1 MSDFIFDNE
10 KHIVID
16 GKAYDREALPAE
28 VIQAVQ
34 LINNTD
40 QQINQKQH
48 NLNVYI
54 VGRDG
59 LVKQLIEK
67 LSDVPSLATV
77 VPDEEAE

>member
-1 MSDFIFDNE
+1 MTEFVFDQE

-16 GKAYDREALPAE
+16 GKAYDREALPGE
-28 VIQAVQ
+28 VVQAIQ

-40 QQINQKQH
+40 QQLNQMQH
-48 NLNVYI
+48 DLNVYK

-67 LSDVPSLATV
+67 LADVPALAEV
-77 VPDEEAE
+77 RQEEEGE